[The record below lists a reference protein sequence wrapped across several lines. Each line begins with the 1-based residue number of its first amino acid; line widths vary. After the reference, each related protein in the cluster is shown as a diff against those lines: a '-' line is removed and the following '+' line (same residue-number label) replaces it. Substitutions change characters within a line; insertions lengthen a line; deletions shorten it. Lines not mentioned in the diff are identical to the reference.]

1 MVTATFGSVGKN
13 DTKAP
18 HLFYKENQGKIKKI
32 KSFRHNLKYLYFLLF
47 FFSFTTVFLSFF
59 HNHASEIPFF

>member
-18 HLFYKENQGKIKKI
+18 IFYKENQGKIKKI
-32 KSFRHNLKYLYFLLF
+32 KSLRNNLEIFQTY
-47 FFSFTTVFLSFF
+47 FFS
-59 HNHASEIPFF
+59 E